1 MPLDKTP
8 LNPQRNSQSSKIQQ
22 RNRTRLLY
30 GLMFALFGIGVTSIG
45 LSQSKT
51 VSVARESPTQISNF
65 QSNSQGATTR
75 VGKSIVGEAADS
87 DESSEIAAQSATYR
101 AYELM
106 QATVHVVT
114 VPVGIP
120 LSVASADEL
129 MTVEDFSQRE
139 GAVAV
144 INAGFFDPQN
154 SKTTSHITID
164 GQLVGNPA
172 DNERLVGN
180 PDLQDY
186 LPQILDRSEF
196 RIYQCDSSEALPYDI
211 AFHSVATP
219 KKCTTVGAVGA
230 GPQLLPDNTSTVE
243 AFTDYEDGDLVRDAI
258 GSVAP
263 NARSA
268 IAIKAD
274 GSVMLFMVAQ
284 RSDALGMTLVELA
297 EFAKSLNATEL
308 LNLDGG
314 SSSALY
320 YDGQLHLGRLDAN
333 GNAINR
339 PVKSVIIVGQ
349 G

>member
-8 LNPQRNSQSSKIQQ
+8 LNPSPNNKKTHQNSKNQQ
-22 RNRTRLLY
+22 RRRTRLLY

-45 LSQSKT
+45 LSHSKT
-51 VSVARESPTQISNF
+51 VSVARELTQ
-65 QSNSQGATTR
+65 QMSNSQDTEAPVGAPS
-75 VGKSIVGEAADS
+75 GGEPVTESNDAVPADPP
-87 DESSEIAAQSATYR
+87 TYR

-114 VPVGIP
+114 VPIGTP
-120 LSVASADEL
+120 LSIASADEL
-129 MTVEDFSQRE
+129 TTVEEFAQRE
-139 GAVAV
+139 NAFTVL
-144 INAGFFDPQN
+144 NAGFFDPQN
-154 SKTTSHITID
+154 SKTTSHIMID

-211 AFHSVATP
+211 AFHSVAEP
-219 KKCTTVGAVGA
+219 KKCTTVSSVGA

-243 AFTDYEDGDLVRDAI
+243 AFTDYEEGDLVRDAI

-268 IAIKAD
+268 IALKED
-274 GSVMLFMVAQ
+274 GSIMLFMVAQ
-284 RSDALGMTLVELA
+284 RWDAQGMTLVELA
-297 EFAKSLNATEL
+297 EFAESLDATEL

-320 YDGQLHLGRLDAN
+320 YDGQTHLGRLDAN
-333 GNAINR
+333 GNPVNR
-339 PVKSVIIVGQ
+339 PVKSVIVVGQ
-349 G
+349 N

>member
-1 MPLDKTP
+1 
-8 LNPQRNSQSSKIQQ
+8 
-22 RNRTRLLY
+22 
-30 GLMFALFGIGVTSIG
+30 MFALFGIGVTSIG

-51 VSVARESPTQISNF
+51 MSVARESTQQISNF
-65 QSNSQGATTR
+65 QGTETSAGNSSA
-75 VGKSIVGEAADS
+75 GESAADEGNDAMS
-87 DESSEIAAQSATYR
+87 AESPTYR
-101 AYELM
+101 AYDLM

-114 VPVGIP
+114 VPLGTP

-129 MTVEDFSQRE
+129 ATVEEFAQQE
-139 GAVAV
+139 NALAV

-172 DNERLVGN
+172 DNERLVSN

-196 RIYQCDSSEALPYDI
+196 RIYQCEFSEALPYDI
-211 AFHSVATP
+211 VFHSVEEP
-219 KKCTTVGAVGA
+219 QKCTTLSAVGA
-230 GPQLLPDNTSTVE
+230 GPQLLPDNTATVE
-243 AFTDYEDGDLVRDAI
+243 AFTDYEEGDLVRDAI

-268 IAIKAD
+268 IALKED
-274 GSVMLFMVAQ
+274 GSIMLFMVAQ
-284 RSDALGMTLVELA
+284 RSDALGMTLLELA
-297 EFAKSLNATEL
+297 EFAESLEATEL

-320 YDGQLHLGRLDAN
+320 YEGQIHLGRLDAN
-333 GNAINR
+333 GNPVNR
-339 PVKSVIIVGQ
+339 PVKSVIIVGHN
-349 G
+349 